1 MANPSWTL
9 AGACSP
15 PCLRYKGDDA
25 GNWVRDVDEAYST
38 QECSVCHV
46 RSGPKGLAG
55 LAVRRWTCSCCG
67 TEHGRDTNAAENI
80 KRRGLVQMDE
90 EFCMAGEAKADEA
103 AMNKE
108 PNTERVSGA
117 EVGYHLPDQG
127 ILIF

>member
-1 MANPSWTL
+1 M
-9 AGACSP
+9 
-15 PCLRYKGDDA
+15 LRYKGEDA
-25 GNWVRDVDEAYST
+25 GSWVRDVDEAYST
-38 QECSVCHV
+38 HECSVCHV

-108 PNTERVSGA
+108 PNAESLSGA